1 MLLICEII
9 FWVCVALALH
19 TYFGYPM
26 ILRSLVWL
34 RTNGKRRIPQAT
46 SATTRELPTVT
57 ILISA
62 YNEETC
68 IEQRVRNLAQQTIA
82 DLPSYQV
89 LIGSDGS
96 SDSTAD
102 ILTSLSKEYTWLTVH
117 CVSENRGKALMTN
130 DLLDKATGEIIL
142 FTDADVLFEP
152 NCVEL
157 LLRRFVNEKVGGVE
171 ARIIIESPT
180 INADYVLSETAYYD
194 YDTRIRTAQDIFGV
208 VTGMKGQCYALRR
221 KLVEPIPVND
231 KGAGVTDD
239 LFHSLLALEQGYMM
253 HFEQTAI
260 ARTPSAPTLVGEFN
274 RKVRFS
280 ATTFATLKHFP
291 RVVFSTKPMLLYSFW
306 SHRIMKWFFP
316 FIMILAFI
324 TNSVLLIEGA
334 RLYAALFALQVLF
347 YLLAIVGWYLTNRR
361 GIHNRVFTYP
371 TYFVVAN
378 IALLVGFIRFL
389 IGNNFTRWEPQR

>member
-19 TYFGYPM
+19 TYLGYPL
-26 ILRSLVWL
+26 ILRGLVWIKTNL
-34 RTNGKRRIPQAT
+34 KRTSSQT
-46 SATTRELPTVT
+46 SRTLQGELPSVTV
-57 ILISA
+57 LISA
-62 YNEETC
+62 YNEQSC
-68 IEQRVRNLAQQTIA
+68 IEQRLRNLAEQTIA
-82 DLPSYQV
+82 NSPSYQV

-96 SDSTAD
+96 TDATAE
-102 ILTSLSKEYTWLTVH
+102 ILTSLSKEYSWLTVH
-117 CVSENRGKALMTN
+117 CVAENRGKALMTN
-130 DLLDKATGEIIL
+130 DLLDKAVGDIIL

-152 NCVEL
+152 DCIEL
-157 LLRRFVNEKVGGVE
+157 LLKRFAHDKVGGVE

-180 INADYVLSETAYYD
+180 INADYAQSETAYYD

-221 KLVEPIPVND
+221 KLVEPIPVNE

-253 HFEQTAI
+253 HFEQLAI
-260 ARTPSAPTLVGEFN
+260 ARTPSAPSLAGEFR

-280 ATTFATLKHFP
+280 ATTFATLKYFP
-291 RVVFSTKPMLLYSFW
+291 KVVFSTKPMLLYSFW
-306 SHRIMKWFFP
+306 SHRIMKWYFP
-316 FIMILAFI
+316 FVMILAFI
-324 TNSVLLIEGA
+324 TNVALITDGTI
-334 RLYAALFALQVLF
+334 LYGITLALQVLF
-347 YLLAIVGWYLTNRR
+347 YVLALVGWSSSGQQ

-378 IALLVGFIRFL
+378 IALLVGFMRFL
-389 IGNNFTRWEPQR
+389 SGNNFTRWEPQR